1 MDFMFREEPSVHV
14 GILTAPSVEA
24 DFLSPYTLTAR
35 TPEGQ
40 TVTKQ
45 AVTGKQTVE
54 CRGNLLSWGGRCYTS
69 LCFAPYRYAGAC
81 FRLPAVMI
89 GIGFHWERTE
99 VQSFCGTLQLTATEG
114 GRVQAVNIVRAE
126 DYLASVIGSE
136 MNASSSAALLEA
148 HAVISRSWLL
158 AQMEQRRL
166 GEASETAPAETRSDT
181 ETEYIRWY
189 GRTAHRTF
197 DVCADDHCQR
207 YQGLERASTPA
218 VGQAIA
224 ATRGLVLLYE
234 GRLCDARFSKCCG
247 GVTEEYRYCWDD
259 REVPY
264 LRSVADRPSAPRVPH
279 PLPDLTQE
287 AEAERWIRTA
297 PTAFCHT
304 TDRRLLR
311 QVLNGYDQETPDFY
325 RWRVAY
331 AQDELASLIA
341 RRTGHD
347 FGQIADLRPLERGR
361 SGRISR
367 LLIVGTQRTLVVGKE
382 LEIRRTLSPTHL
394 YSSAFVVDRED
405 LSPQGIPA
413 RFVLT
418 GAGWGHGVGLCQIG
432 AAVMAD
438 RGYRATDILHHYYPG
453 AELCKLY

>member
-1 MDFMFREEPSVHV
+1 MFREEPSVHV

-99 VQSFCGTLQLTATEG
+99 VQSFCGTLQLTVTEG

-181 ETEYIRWY
+181 ETESAASPRN
-189 GRTAHRTF
+189 TAT
-197 DVCADDHCQR
+197 A
-207 YQGLERASTPA
+207 GT
-218 VGQAIA
+218 
-224 ATRGLVLLYE
+224 T
-234 GRLCDARFSKCCG
+234 ARCPTC
-247 GVTEEYRYCWDD
+247 V
-259 REVPY
+259 
-264 LRSVADRPSAPRVPH
+264 RSP
-279 PLPDLTQE
+279 
-287 AEAERWIRTA
+287 TA
-297 PTAFCHT
+297 PPPP
-304 TDRRLLR
+304 
-311 QVLNGYDQETPDFY
+311 G
-325 RWRVAY
+325 
-331 AQDELASLIA
+331 
-341 RRTGHD
+341 
-347 FGQIADLRPLERGR
+347 
-361 SGRISR
+361 
-367 LLIVGTQRTLVVGKE
+367 
-382 LEIRRTLSPTHL
+382 SP
-394 YSSAFVVDRED
+394 
-405 LSPQGIPA
+405 IPCP
-413 RFVLT
+413 T
-418 GAGWGHGVGLCQIG
+418 
-432 AAVMAD
+432 
-438 RGYRATDILHHYYPG
+438 
-453 AELCKLY
+453 